1 MVKKLLAVLNP
12 FSAFVLMA
20 MMNSCSYEEEIFCE
34 PEQEETGVW
43 HSAKVKFNISR
54 TVFDHGSD
62 GTRATD
68 EGWKDGDVVYLLLTD
83 KDGNKV
89 QAYVQYDGSSGNWS
103 DVMYEGLKSY
113 LTCTSERKVEAYFME
128 GVKGLQGDSFVLSNG
143 KAVYAC
149 TDGVYIFP
157 ADNDMTISISLM
169 PLTGRIR
176 LEGKIGT
183 TIAIGGLKTYTSFSR
198 ATGQFVTSVENISTM
213 VGDNGSTPYI
223 YSVFADETSP
233 TLFVTSDATYKTVF
247 DASSTVLK
255 PGKSGFLT
263 IPTST
268 AHREWVLPVLKITID
283 KSFLSLEKGERVQ
296 LQAVVYPENATDKS
310 VIWTSSDTS
319 VADVDKNG
327 MVSAISYG
335 TATITASSVSDSN
348 VKVTRFVVIGEGSIE
363 FSAKGISFK
372 MMHVEAGTFQMG
384 STVFSDEQP
393 IHSVTITKDYFI
405 GETEVT
411 QALWYAVMGYKP
423 TSSGSQ
429 WSSSYGLG
437 DNYPAYYISYEDV
450 QEFLVKLN
458 ILAGQKFRMPTEAE
472 WEFAARGGNKSKG
485 YIYSGSNTIDDVA
498 WYSSNK
504 THPVKTKAANEL
516 DIYDMGGNVW
526 EWCSDWY
533 GDYSSSAQTDPT
545 GPATGSNRVK
555 RGGSWG
561 DYATYCRCANR
572 RFNGILSDQ
581 SNYLVGFRLAL

>member
-1 MVKKLLAVLNP
+1 MNKIFSVLGLLVGVMV
-12 FSAFVLMA
+12 FMC
-20 MMNSCSYEEEIFCE
+20 SCKQDETLFESEN
-34 PEQEETGVW
+34 EETRGW
-43 HSAKVKFNISR
+43 HSVKIKFNISR
-54 TVFDHGSD
+54 AVFDQSPD

-89 QAYVQYDGSSGNWS
+89 QAYVQYDGSEDDWGE
-103 DVMYEGLKSY
+103 VMYDGYKSS
-113 LTCTSERKVEAYFME
+113 LTCTKERVVEAYFIE
-128 GVKGLQGDSFVLSNG
+128 GITDLQNQNISLSCFNSIYVCTNG
-143 KAVYAC
+143 SYVY
-149 TDGVYIFP
+149 P
-157 ADNDMTISISLM
+157 ADGNMRVNVFLE

-176 LEGKIGT
+176 FEGVPGT
-183 TIAIGGLKTYTSFSR
+183 KVAVGGLKTYTSFSR
-198 ATGQFVTSVENISTM
+198 SSGEFSSIKSAVSATVE
-213 VGDNGSTPYI
+213 DCGSTPYL
-223 YSVFADETSP
+223 YAVFANEEDKSLIVE
-233 TLFVTSDATYKTVF
+233 SDDTYKTDF
-247 DASSTVLK
+247 AQFPSMLQ
-255 PGKSGFLT
+255 PGKSGFVK
-263 IPTST
+263 IPTSVD
-268 AHREWVLPVLKITID
+268 HREWYIPI
-283 KSFLSLEKGERVQ
+283 
-296 LQAVVYPENATDKS
+296 KS
-310 VIWTSSDTS
+310 VTLDKDTLFLTPGKTTKQLSVCFSPNNASYKGILWESSNNS
-319 VADVDKNG
+319 VAIVDKNG
-327 MVSAISYG
+327 MVSAVSHG
-335 TATITASSVSDSN
+335 TASITATSMSDTYIKATCEVRVFEENAEFTVNNVTFKMIYVEPGVFLMGSDRGDSN
-348 VKVTRFVVIGEGSIE
+348 
-363 FSAKGISFK
+363 
-372 MMHVEAGTFQMG
+372 
-384 STVFSDEQP
+384 EQP
-393 IHSVTITKDYFI
+393 VHSVTITKDYYF